1 MLTKLGTAQG
11 LESIS
16 RLYEKHIQEFLEKL
30 KVSTQEKTLIHD
42 VFLHCLIFLT
52 ALCI

>member
-1 MLTKLGTAQG
+1 MLTKLAAAQG

-30 KVSTQEKTLIHD
+30 KVSTQEKKCICPLLP
-42 VFLHCLIFLT
+42 VFK
-52 ALCI
+52 